1 MGLDRDIPHGVLLD
15 PLNNRWY
22 NLFVNAPFG
31 LQIESALRLYALAA
45 LYSPVKVIFG
55 LNDNLKL
62 VSTAKGLLQ
71 RR

>member
-22 NLFVNAPFG
+22 NIFVNAPFG
-31 LQIESALRLYALAA
+31 LQIESALRLYALAT
-45 LYSPVKVIFG
+45 LNSPIKVIFG